1 MFWNYIGNKWL
12 RKWFALFQSFQGE
25 LRSVACANSP
35 LTAKEKETLNN
46 LMIEICKINNQI
58 YNRLKK

>member
-1 MFWNYIGNKWL
+1 MFWNYIENKWL
-12 RKWFALFQSFQGE
+12 RKWFTLFQSFQGE
-25 LRSVACANSP
+25 LHSVACANSP
-35 LTAKEKETLNN
+35 LTTKEKETLNK